1 MKEDVLLFQEIS
13 ANAWP
18 ALNFIF
24 LNGWVVRLGDG
35 YTRRANSVMP
45 INYTGENVESDI
57 LTVEELY
64 SLFNLPVVFQI
75 PDYSAPTNLKK
86 LLLERDYV
94 EFDESLLMAEE
105 IPKLSPIEINESFSY
120 EIETGSSEEWFSEFQ
135 KLTNRSDEAKL
146 KNQKIIDRIP
156 FQKAFLI
163 ARDGQKVVGLCL
175 GVLER
180 EYIGIYD
187 MIVSSDHRRLG
198 IGQSILAHLIEWG
211 KKNGATTCYLQVQ
224 GDNSGAISLYKKIGL
239 KDKYHYRYLIKYS
252 KNKKEKA
259 SNFC

>member
-86 LLLERDYV
+86 LLLERNYE

-105 IPKLSPIEINESFSY
+105 ISKLNPIEINDSFSY
-120 EIETGSSEEWFSEFQ
+120 SLEIGSSEEWFSEFQ
-135 KLTNRSDEAKL
+135 KLTGRSDEAKI
-146 KNQKIIDRIP
+146 KNQKIIGRIP
-156 FQKAFLI
+156 FPKAFLF
-163 ARDGQKVVGLCL
+163 ARDGEEIIGLCL
-175 GVLER
+175 AVLER
-180 EYIGIYD
+180 EYVGVYD
-187 MIVSSDHRRLG
+187 MIVSSDYRRQG
-198 IGQSILAHLIEWG
+198 IGQSILAHLVEWG

-224 GDNSGAISLYKKIGL
+224 GDNAGAISLYKKIGL
-239 KDKYHYRYLIKYS
+239 RDRYHYRYLIKYS
-252 KNKKEKA
+252 KNGKEKA
-259 SNFC
+259 SSFC